1 MTTEGTSTGDR
12 AAYVIIGGGLAAA
25 RAAEG
30 IRESDSSG
38 PIVLVTKE
46 NRLPYERPPLSKG
59 ALKGDDPYDSAFTH
73 DEQWYADNGVRLLLG
88 NPAASL
94 DPAAHTVTLDDGQ
107 VVGYDR
113 LLLVTGSSPR
123 RLDVPGA
130 DLEGVLYL
138 REMQESQTLKQRL
151 TKDSRIVIIGAGWI
165 GLEVASAAIQAGAH
179 VTVIEPQPAPLTA
192 VMGQQIGEW
201 FADFHRRHGVEFR
214 FGDGVERIEGDGSV
228 TGVVTKSGDTLPA
241 DAVVVGVG
249 ITPNTALAADAG
261 ITVDNGIVTDSGL
274 RTSADGVWAA
284 GDVANW
290 RSTTLDTNI
299 RVEHWANALDG
310 GLAAGRSMAGQD
322 VTYDPIPFFFSDQY
336 DAGLE
341 YAGYVPRDAGAEV
354 VLRGEPSSDEFMA
367 FWVVPDSSG
376 VRVLAGMHVN
386 VWDTIDAVQELVR
399 EHAVVNRD
407 RLADPNVSLDEL
419 ARG

>member
-1 MTTEGTSTGDR
+1 MTTEATSAGDR
-12 AAYVIIGGGLAAA
+12 TAYVIVGGGLAAA

-30 IRESDSSG
+30 IRESDHTG

-73 DEQWYADNGVRLLLG
+73 DEQWYADNDVRLVLG
-88 NPAASL
+88 NEATSV
-94 DPAAHTVTLDDGQ
+94 DPAAHRLTLADGE
-107 VVGYDR
+107 VVEYER
-113 LLLVTGSSPR
+113 LLLATGSTAR

-138 REMQESQTLKQRL
+138 REMQESQVLQKRL
-151 TKDSRIVIIGAGWI
+151 TKDAQIVIIGAGWI
-165 GLEVASAAIQAGAH
+165 GLEVASAARQAGAH
-179 VTVIEPQPAPLTA
+179 VTVIEPQPAPLFA

-228 TGVVTKSGDTLPA
+228 SGVLTKAGDTLPA

-249 ITPNTALAADAG
+249 ITPNTALAEEAG

-290 RSTTLDTNI
+290 HSTTLDTNL
-299 RVEHWANALDG
+299 RVEHWANANDG

-341 YAGYVPRDAGAEV
+341 YAGNVPRDAGAEI
-354 VLRGEPSSDEFMA
+354 VLRGDPSSDEFMA
-367 FWVVPDSSG
+367 FWVVPDGDG

-386 VWDTIDAVQELVR
+386 VWDTIDAVQKLVR
-399 EHAVVNRD
+399 ERTVVDRD
-407 RLADPNVSLDEL
+407 RLADPDVPLEDL
-419 ARG
+419 AG

>member
-1 MTTEGTSTGDR
+1 MTTEASSTGER
-12 AAYVIIGGGLAAA
+12 AAYVLVGGGLTAAKA
-25 RAAEG
+25 VEG
-30 IRESDSSG
+30 IRESDPSG
-38 PIVLVTKE
+38 SIVLVTKE
-46 NRLPYERPPLSKG
+46 DQLPYELPPLSKG

-73 DEQWYADNGVRLLLG
+73 DAQWYADNGVKLMLA
-88 NPAASL
+88 NPATSL
-94 DPAAHTVTLDDGQ
+94 DTQAHAVTLADGQ
-107 VVGYDR
+107 VLNYDK
-113 LLLVTGSSPR
+113 LLLAPGSTAR
-123 RLDVPGA
+123 RLNVPGA

-138 REMQESQTLKQRL
+138 REMQESQTLQKRL

-165 GLEVASAAIQAGAH
+165 GLEVASAASQAGAH
-179 VTVIEPQPAPLTA
+179 VTVIEPQPAPLFA
-192 VMGQQIGEW
+192 VMGQEIGGW

-214 FGDGVERIEGDGSV
+214 FGEGVERIEGDGSV
-228 TGVVTKSGDTLPA
+228 TGVVTKSGDTIPA

-249 ITPNTALAADAG
+249 ITPNTSLAADAG
-261 ITVDNGIVTDSGL
+261 ISVDNGILTDSAL

-290 RSTTLDTNI
+290 RSTTLGTNV

-341 YAGYVPRDAGAEV
+341 YAGHVPRDAGAEV
-354 VLRGEPSSDEFMA
+354 VLRGDPSSDEFMA
-367 FWVVPDSSG
+367 FWVVPDGDG

-386 VWDTIDAVQELVR
+386 IWDTIDAVQELVR
-399 EHAVVNRD
+399 NRVVVDRD
-407 RLADPNVSLDEL
+407 RLTDPNVSLEDL
-419 ARG
+419 GRG